1 MAILADVAPYS
12 REYNTYRLRVAKEA
26 KGNTELQIEYEK
38 ILDRVRR
45 TKESVM
51 RMADRH
57 FTRSLRPAQ
66 QQKPRAGAGGKAA
79 GFSGSGIPLGRDAM
93 IGWPGDTLPEPPVS
107 LNLRQRRDDQAGSPG
122 DSAPLLPAIRDP
134 HRRWQST
141 RWSSS
146 RRSLIGGCLSLR
158 INTIPTN
165 PCCSPFG
172 ENGTS

>member
-66 QQKPRAGAGGKAA
+66 QQEPRAGAGEE
-79 GFSGSGIPLGRDAM
+79 GRR
-93 IGWPGDTLPEPPVS
+93 IFRLRYPVG
-107 LNLRQRRDDQAGSPG
+107 Q
-122 DSAPLLPAIRDP
+122 
-134 HRRWQST
+134 
-141 RWSSS
+141 
-146 RRSLIGGCLSLR
+146 GCHDRLAW
-158 INTIPTN
+158 
-165 PCCSPFG
+165 
-172 ENGTS
+172 